1 MKKKTLVSVLAMTS
15 ASMAAYANANLDQI
29 KTEVD
34 QWVGAEKPSLVN
46 GVLTSPNG
54 TTISQSLGSLLP
66 GTYKLSATTLMNA
79 KFLVNGKALTNGEF
93 KVEGTA
99 ASEVTLAIEAVETGK
114 EFRVGGF
121 KLELVFDFAGAQRT
135 LLNAASKAIAK
146 VSQEDDADKYAE
158 FNKRYSDLTVKINRV
173 KDDAAGDFALIR
185 CMVSISFTSMA
196 WKEVH
201 SCQRSRHLIRI
212 SRRIWPT
219 GELIRLRR
227 LSVKNK
233 IQL

>member
-66 GTYKLSATTLMNA
+66 GTYKLSATTSMNA

-93 KVEGTA
+93 KVK
-99 ASEVTLAIEAVETGK
+99 VL
-114 EFRVGGF
+114 RHP
-121 KLELVFDFAGAQRT
+121 R
-135 LLNAASKAIAK
+135 LL
-146 VSQEDDADKYAE
+146 
-158 FNKRYSDLTVKINRV
+158 L
-173 KDDAAGDFALIR
+173 
-185 CMVSISFTSMA
+185 
-196 WKEVH
+196 H
-201 SCQRSRHLIRI
+201 
-212 SRRIWPT
+212 
-219 GELIRLRR
+219 
-227 LSVKNK
+227 
-233 IQL
+233 